1 MKKNH
6 RFIYYASFPVL
17 CLCFAACGNDNG
29 KLSRDKMMDV
39 LHDMQLVDAIYQ
51 TRYQDF
57 NQADKKTALLEGVFE
72 KHGITQAQLDSSL
85 VWYADHPEEYMRI
98 TDSVSSRL
106 KRESNEFLKEVPNFG
121 KIREYNHNVLPY
133 YTYLTSSNTFLDF
146 DIDSIK
152 SKSFSKFEISL
163 KTLGIRGDMNGELAV
178 RFEYPDTT
186 ITRIQQFTDE
196 ISPKVV
202 SPQIPDT
209 IKEISGYIHVNTTS
223 IPNYR
228 VLLYGINLKNTD
240 DLEKPAKTDLIKDK
254 KTKEGLSFN

>member
-17 CLCFAACGNDNG
+17 CLCFAACDNDNG

-106 KRESNEFLKEVPNFG
+106 KRESKEFEQEYPNFG
-121 KIREYNHNVLPY
+121 RIREYNHKVLPFY
-133 YTYLTSSNTFLDF
+133 AYLTEANTFLDF

-152 SKSFSKFEISL
+152 SKTFSKFEISL
-163 KTLGIRGDMNGELAV
+163 KALGMHGSMNAELAV

-186 ITRIQQFTDE
+186 ITKVQQFTDGV
-196 ISPKVV
+196 SPKIVN
-202 SPQIPDT
+202 PQVKDT
-209 IKEISGYIHVNTTS
+209 IKEISGYIHVNAPS
-223 IPNYR
+223 MSDYK
-228 VLLYGINLKNTD
+228 VLLYDIILKNTE
-240 DLEKPAKTDLIKDK
+240 DLEKATKNDSIKDRRR
-254 KTKEGLSFN
+254 N

>member
-57 NQADKKTALLEGVFE
+57 NQADKKAALLEGVFE

-186 ITRIQQFTDE
+186 ITKVQQFTDG
-196 ISPKVV
+196 ISPKIVN
-202 SPQIPDT
+202 PQVQDT
-209 IKEISGYIHVNTTS
+209 IKEISGYIHINDLSKT
-223 IPNYR
+223 NGK
-228 VLLYGINLKNTD
+228 VLLYNINLKNTE
-240 DLEKPAKTDLIKDK
+240 DLEKTVKNDSIKGQRRK
-254 KTKEGLSFN
+254 

>member
-186 ITRIQQFTDE
+186 ITKVQQFTDG
-196 ISPKVV
+196 ISPKIVN
-202 SPQIPDT
+202 PQVQDT
-209 IKEISGYIHVNTTS
+209 IKEISGYIHINDLSKT
-223 IPNYR
+223 NGK
-228 VLLYGINLKNTD
+228 VLLYNINLKNTE
-240 DLEKPAKTDLIKDK
+240 DLEKTVKNDSIKGQRRK
-254 KTKEGLSFN
+254 

>member
-1 MKKNH
+1 
-6 RFIYYASFPVL
+6 
-17 CLCFAACGNDNG
+17 
-29 KLSRDKMMDV
+29 MMDV

-186 ITRIQQFTDE
+186 ITKVQQFTDG
-196 ISPKVV
+196 ISPKIVN
-202 SPQIPDT
+202 PQVQDT
-209 IKEISGYIHVNTTS
+209 IKEISGYIHINDLSKT
-223 IPNYR
+223 NGK
-228 VLLYGINLKNTD
+228 VLLYNINLKNTE
-240 DLEKPAKTDLIKDK
+240 DLEKTVKNDSIKGQRRK
-254 KTKEGLSFN
+254 